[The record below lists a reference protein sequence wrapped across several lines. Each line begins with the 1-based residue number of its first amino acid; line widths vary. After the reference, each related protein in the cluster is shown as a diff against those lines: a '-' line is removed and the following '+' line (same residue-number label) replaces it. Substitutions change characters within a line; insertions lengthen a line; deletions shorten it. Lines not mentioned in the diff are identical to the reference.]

1 MEASGELHGRPPHDC
16 IAEGRLPAVVAALA
30 GRAPPVGRSSAH
42 SPAPADPRQI
52 VATIEAHASALRE
65 MGVERIGVFGLAA
78 RGEADAASDI
88 DILVKLADVSF
99 RNFMRLKHALED
111 LLGRPVDL
119 VLEESL
125 RDEVRSTVLNE
136 VIYAK
141 GF

>member
-1 MEASGELHGRPPHDC
+1 
-16 IAEGRLPAVVAALA
+16 
-30 GRAPPVGRSSAH
+30 
-42 SPAPADPRQI
+42 

>member
-1 MEASGELHGRPPHDC
+1 
-16 IAEGRLPAVVAALA
+16 
-30 GRAPPVGRSSAH
+30 
-42 SPAPADPRQI
+42 
-52 VATIEAHASALRE
+52 
-65 MGVERIGVFGLAA
+65 MGVERIGVFGSAA